1 MKFVSLIS
9 RPLGHPAALCFSR
22 LAGLNR
28 RPQSCRTKFIEE
40 WHFSGQLWTHYIW
53 HHFNWEKIGA
63 LPILSQENH
72 ISCCFLYI
80 SGIFQGIW
88 LNSNNQTNLLQNS
101 RANTSQGINCISAAD
116 TKEFGPQN
124 RAGIFLSTKAR
135 CHRPRTPDSL
145 QGSGPFFSPKLW
157 LAGFGR
163 NLTEKK
169 TWPNTQVGSFWTN
182 KIPLQSTF
190 WASNAMLFSVKVAV
204 PHCRLSSPAPFFGCG
219 SNLSCH
225 TGLRHGLQLS
235 FAATILLSNLN
246 LKSSNSETQ
255 ILLAGNAFLQ
265 IYTRYIYIFVHWLY
279 VYTYIYV
286 RIYISTSWIV
296 SPITIACP
304 RGWLVWVSGGLV
316 PVVLG
321 LHSHLAAWS
330 SNSMK
335 SVSEIDMDH
344 DRSWLVMIS
353 NMNHEICIFKIQIQ
367 SFDSI
372 QYSSVLFMWLRFF
385 SCAPVAVPNSPSL
398 SVEFTCHLTMYP
410 TLIPWTFW
418 KHVKTPS
425 NYRRF

>member
-169 TWPNTQVGSFWTN
+169 HDQTHKSEASEPTRFLFN
-182 KIPLQSTF
+182 PLSELQMPCFSPSKLQYLTV
-190 WASNAMLFSVKVAV
+190 AS
-204 PHCRLSSPAPFFGCG
+204 PRQHLSSAVAAISPVTLGFVMVCSF
-219 SNLSCH
+219 H
-225 TGLRHGLQLS
+225 LR
-235 FAATILLSNLN
+235 
-246 LKSSNSETQ
+246 
-255 ILLAGNAFLQ
+255 
-265 IYTRYIYIFVHWLY
+265 
-279 VYTYIYV
+279 
-286 RIYISTSWIV
+286 
-296 SPITIACP
+296 P
-304 RGWLVWVSGGLV
+304 RF
-316 PVVLG
+316 
-321 LHSHLAAWS
+321 
-330 SNSMK
+330 
-335 SVSEIDMDH
+335 
-344 DRSWLVMIS
+344 
-353 NMNHEICIFKIQIQ
+353 C
-367 SFDSI
+367 
-372 QYSSVLFMWLRFF
+372 
-385 SCAPVAVPNSPSL
+385 
-398 SVEFTCHLTMYP
+398 
-410 TLIPWTFW
+410 
-418 KHVKTPS
+418 
-425 NYRRF
+425 